1 MTWWMTI
8 KANLWAIV
16 LAIGAVMFGIIK
28 YLSGQVKTK
37 ESQVEIL
44 KKSIDTAVQ
53 VNKVNAQAV
62 EVKKEVEDAKVTVNA
77 ASDDDVDSLLLQKYT
92 RNNNKG

>member
-28 YLSGQVKTK
+28 YLSVQVKTK

-44 KKSIDTAVQ
+44 KKSIDTAVE
-53 VNKVNAQAV
+53 VNKVNAQVV
-62 EVKKEVEDAKVTVNA
+62 EVKKEVENAKDTVNA
-77 ASDDDVDSLLLQKYT
+77 ASDDDVDSVLLQKHT

>member
-44 KKSIDTAVQ
+44 KKSIDTAVE
-53 VNKVNAQAV
+53 VNKVNARVV
-62 EVKKEVEDAKVTVNA
+62 EVKKEVEDAKITVNA
-77 ASDDDVDSLLLQKYT
+77 ASDDDVDSVLLQKYT